1 MIKPTALTR
10 IYFLTIK
17 HTPIGSLF
25 FNVIVISIFITLP
38 LAQNDN
44 YFTRENSD
52 AIRDS
57 INLIKF
63 VNPNEAEKFAF
74 EILEKYP
81 VKKPTRLRAAT
92 YAALGQIY
100 HIKGLTGPTLDYFN
114 QAEEMFVDVL
124 GSVPPWLQV
133 SIGNI
138 YFSQGLYDKA
148 EESYWE
154 SFNNFFELSK
164 SEDIKLNPRR
174 RSDRLQGMAV
184 CKNNLA
190 MIAEARKDY
199 DIANQFFKDGLQ
211 YRRERMQYD
220 DLAHSYLHL
229 ANLALVSNKFSE
241 VSTYCDSAEQMVE
254 KLFNTTI
261 EQFGASEENKN
272 RYLGMS
278 KQFQAELNYKRG
290 NKDLMNTFLAEA
302 KTYYKKLP
310 IELADFL
317 KVSAVIHNDLND
329 LDAAILAV
337 NEGLTIAE
345 NQGLS
350 RQKEDLLKA
359 KKNVLEKAGDKEGF
373 LKTNEQLLLI
383 NQEKVSSQNRNLL
396 INMELREQL
405 RINEEAIKESNEQRR
420 QLIALSFIVL
430 VIFVLIASTIRN
442 QYIAAEQ
449 QKVIAEQSKLVAEL
463 ELKST
468 ERELRYVST
477 SIMEKNEMI
486 ESIKKDINYASRF
499 LSDSESKYLLNP
511 LRSKLKDAT
520 TESTDWDEFQ
530 KHFNKS
536 YPGFLEKLASLNKSL
551 TIPDLRICAYLR
563 SGQTT
568 KEIAHMTGLSVRS
581 IESRRYRLRKK
592 LDLDRNISL
601 HTFIHD
607 IDTLKPA
614 TTTV

>member
-1 MIKPTALTR
+1 MTTYTRFIKKLSFNFIA
-10 IYFLTIK
+10 
-17 HTPIGSLF
+17 IGVHISL
-25 FNVIVISIFITLP
+25 SLS
-38 LAQNDN
+38 QNDN
-44 YFTRENSD
+44 FFTEKNSD

-81 VKKPTRLRAAT
+81 EKKPNRLYAAT
-92 YAALGQIY
+92 LAALGQIY
-100 HIKGLTGPTLDYFN
+100 HIKGLTGPTLDYFSES
-114 QAEEMFVDVL
+114 EEMFKEVL

-133 SIGNI
+133 SIGNV
-138 YFSQGLYDKA
+138 YFAQGLYDKA
-148 EESYWE
+148 EESYSE
-154 SFNNFFELSK
+154 SYDNFYALSK

-190 MIAEARKDY
+190 MVAEARGDY
-199 DIANQFFKDGLQ
+199 DTAKELFNDGLR
-211 YRRERMQYD
+211 YRWERMQFD

-229 ANLALVSNKFSE
+229 ANLALTTNKFSE
-241 VSTYCDSAEQMVE
+241 VSIYCDSTEKMVE
-254 KLFNTTI
+254 KLFNTNI

-278 KQFQAELNYKRG
+278 NQFQAELHFKLG
-290 NKDLMNTFLAEA
+290 NKDRMNYFFKRA
-302 KTYYKKLP
+302 KDFYKELP
-310 IELADFL
+310 IELTDL
-317 KVSAVIHNDLND
+317 LGLSATKYHELND
-329 LDAAILAV
+329 LDASILAV
-337 NEGLTIAE
+337 NQGLVLAESQGLT
-345 NQGLS
+345 
-350 RQKEDLLKA
+350 RQKEQLLQT
-359 KKNVLEKAGDKEGF
+359 KKIVLGKAGNEEGV

-405 RINEEAIKESNEQRR
+405 RSSQEAIKESQEQRR
-420 QLIALSFIVL
+420 QFIILSFVGLI
-430 VIFVLIASTIRN
+430 IFVLIASTIRN
-442 QYIAAEQ
+442 QYITAEQ
-449 QKVIAEQSKLVAEL
+449 QKIIAEQSKLVAEL

-486 ESIKKDINYASRF
+486 ESIKKDINYASKF

-520 TESTDWDEFQ
+520 TESSDWDEFQ

-536 YPGFLEKLASLNKSL
+536 YPGFLEQLASLNRSL

-592 LDLDRNISL
+592 LNLNRDTSL
-601 HTFIHD
+601 HQFIHD
-607 IDTLKPA
+607 IELVKTAPELA
-614 TTTV
+614 

>member
-1 MIKPTALTR
+1 LTTYTKFIKKLSFNLIA
-10 IYFLTIK
+10 
-17 HTPIGSLF
+17 IGVHISLS
-25 FNVIVISIFITLP
+25 VS
-38 LAQNDN
+38 QNDN
-44 YFTRENSD
+44 FFTEKNSD

-81 VKKPTRLRAAT
+81 EKKPNRLYAAT
-92 YAALGQIY
+92 LAALGQIY
-100 HIKGLTGPTLDYFN
+100 HIKGLTGPTLDYFSES
-114 QAEEMFVDVL
+114 EEMFKEVL

-133 SIGNI
+133 SIGNV
-138 YFSQGLYDKA
+138 YFAQGLYDKA
-148 EESYWE
+148 EESYSE
-154 SFNNFFELSK
+154 SYDNFYALSK

-190 MIAEARKDY
+190 MVAEARGDY
-199 DIANQFFKDGLQ
+199 DTAKELFNDGLR
-211 YRRERMQYD
+211 YRWERMQFD

-229 ANLALVSNKFSE
+229 ANLALTTNKFSE
-241 VSTYCDSAEQMVE
+241 VSIYCDSTEKMVE

-278 KQFQAELNYKRG
+278 NQFQAELHFKLG
-290 NKDLMNTFLAEA
+290 NKDRMNYFFKRA
-302 KTYYKKLP
+302 KDFYKELP
-310 IELADFL
+310 IELTDL
-317 KVSAVIHNDLND
+317 LGLSATKYHELND
-329 LDAAILAV
+329 LDASILAV
-337 NEGLTIAE
+337 NQGLVLAESQGLT
-345 NQGLS
+345 
-350 RQKEDLLKA
+350 RQKEQLLQT
-359 KKNVLEKAGDKEGF
+359 KKIVLGKAGNEEGA

-405 RINEEAIKESNEQRR
+405 RSSQEAIKESQEQRR
-420 QLIALSFIVL
+420 QFIILSFVGLI
-430 VIFVLIASTIRN
+430 IFVLIASTIRN
-442 QYIAAEQ
+442 QYITAEQ
-449 QKVIAEQSKLVAEL
+449 QKIIAEQSKLVAEL

-486 ESIKKDINYASRF
+486 ESIKKDINYASKF

-520 TESTDWDEFQ
+520 TESSDWDEFQ

-536 YPGFLEKLASLNKSL
+536 YPGFLEQLASLNRSL

-592 LDLDRNISL
+592 LNLNRDTSL
-601 HTFIHD
+601 HQFIHD
-607 IDTLKPA
+607 IELVKTAPELA
-614 TTTV
+614 

>member
-1 MIKPTALTR
+1 MTTYTRFIKKLSFNLIA
-10 IYFLTIK
+10 
-17 HTPIGSLF
+17 IGVHISL
-25 FNVIVISIFITLP
+25 SLS
-38 LAQNDN
+38 QNDN
-44 YFTRENSD
+44 FFTEKNSD

-81 VKKPTRLRAAT
+81 EKKPNRLYAAT
-92 YAALGQIY
+92 LAALGQIY
-100 HIKGLTGPTLDYFN
+100 HIKGLTGPTLDYFSES
-114 QAEEMFVDVL
+114 EEMFKEVL

-133 SIGNI
+133 SIGNV
-138 YFSQGLYDKA
+138 YFAQGLYDKA
-148 EESYWE
+148 EESYSE
-154 SFNNFFELSK
+154 SYDNFYALSK

-190 MIAEARKDY
+190 MVAEARGDY
-199 DIANQFFKDGLQ
+199 DTAKELFNDGLK
-211 YRRERMQYD
+211 YRWERMQFD

-229 ANLALVSNKFSE
+229 ANLALTTNKFSE
-241 VSTYCDSAEQMVE
+241 VSIYCDSTEKMVE

-278 KQFQAELNYKRG
+278 NQFQAELHFKLG
-290 NKDLMNTFLAEA
+290 NKDRMNYFFKRA
-302 KTYYKKLP
+302 KDFYKELP
-310 IELADFL
+310 IELTDL
-317 KVSAVIHNDLND
+317 LGLSATKYHELND
-329 LDAAILAV
+329 LDASILAV
-337 NEGLTIAE
+337 NQGLVLAESQGLT
-345 NQGLS
+345 
-350 RQKEDLLKA
+350 RQKEQLLQT
-359 KKNVLEKAGDKEGF
+359 KKIVLGKAGNEEGV

-405 RINEEAIKESNEQRR
+405 RSSQEAIKESQEQRR
-420 QLIALSFIVL
+420 QFIILSFVGLI
-430 VIFVLIASTIRN
+430 IFVLIASTIRN
-442 QYIAAEQ
+442 QYITAEQ
-449 QKVIAEQSKLVAEL
+449 QKIIAEQSKLVAEL

-486 ESIKKDINYASRF
+486 ESIKKDINYASKF

-520 TESTDWDEFQ
+520 TESSDWDEFQ

-536 YPGFLEKLASLNKSL
+536 YPGFLEQLASLNRSL

-592 LDLDRNISL
+592 LNLNRDTSL
-601 HTFIHD
+601 HQFIHD
-607 IDTLKPA
+607 IELVKTAPELA
-614 TTTV
+614 

>member
-1 MIKPTALTR
+1 MTTYTRFIKKLSFNLIA
-10 IYFLTIK
+10 
-17 HTPIGSLF
+17 IGVHISL
-25 FNVIVISIFITLP
+25 SLS
-38 LAQNDN
+38 QNDN
-44 YFTRENSD
+44 FFTEKNSD

-81 VKKPTRLRAAT
+81 EKKPNRLYAAT
-92 YAALGQIY
+92 LAALGQIY
-100 HIKGLTGPTLDYFN
+100 HIKGLTGPTLDYFSES
-114 QAEEMFVDVL
+114 EEMFKEVL

-133 SIGNI
+133 SIGNV
-138 YFSQGLYDKA
+138 YFAQGLYDKA
-148 EESYWE
+148 EESYSE
-154 SFNNFFELSK
+154 SYDNFYALSK

-190 MIAEARKDY
+190 MVAEARGDY
-199 DIANQFFKDGLQ
+199 DTAKELFNDGLR
-211 YRRERMQYD
+211 YRWERMQFD

-229 ANLALVSNKFSE
+229 ANLALTTNKFSE
-241 VSTYCDSAEQMVE
+241 VSIYCDSTEKMVE

-278 KQFQAELNYKRG
+278 NQFQAELHFKLG
-290 NKDLMNTFLAEA
+290 NKDRMNYFFKRA
-302 KTYYKKLP
+302 KDFYKELP
-310 IELADFL
+310 IELTDL
-317 KVSAVIHNDLND
+317 LGLSATKYHELND
-329 LDAAILAV
+329 LDASILAV
-337 NEGLTIAE
+337 NQGLVLAESQGLT
-345 NQGLS
+345 
-350 RQKEDLLKA
+350 RQKEQLLQT
-359 KKNVLEKAGDKEGF
+359 KKIVLGKAGNEEGV

-405 RINEEAIKESNEQRR
+405 RSSQEAIKESQEQRR
-420 QLIALSFIVL
+420 QFIILSFVGLI
-430 VIFVLIASTIRN
+430 IFVLIASTIRN
-442 QYIAAEQ
+442 QYITAEQ
-449 QKVIAEQSKLVAEL
+449 QKIIAEQSKLVAEL

-486 ESIKKDINYASRF
+486 ESIKKDINYASKF

-520 TESTDWDEFQ
+520 TESSDWDEFQ

-536 YPGFLEKLASLNKSL
+536 YPGFLEQLASLNRSL

-592 LDLDRNISL
+592 LNLNRDTSL
-601 HTFIHD
+601 HQFIHD
-607 IDTLKPA
+607 IELVKTAPELA
-614 TTTV
+614 

>member
-1 MIKPTALTR
+1 MTQTTALPR
-10 IYFLTIK
+10 IYILTTYTKSINK
-17 HTPIGSLF
+17 FCFNLIAIGVYTSLS
-25 FNVIVISIFITLP
+25 VS
-38 LAQNDN
+38 QNDN
-44 YFTRENSD
+44 FYTEKNSD

-81 VKKPTRLRAAT
+81 AKKPNRLYAAT
-92 YAALGQIY
+92 LAALGQIY
-100 HIKGLTGPTLDYFN
+100 HIKGLTGPTLDYFSES
-114 QAEEMFVDVL
+114 EEMFKEVL

-133 SIGNI
+133 SIGNV
-138 YFSQGLYDKA
+138 YFAQGLYDKA
-148 EESYWE
+148 EESYSE
-154 SFNNFFELSK
+154 SYDNFYALSK

-190 MIAEARKDY
+190 MIAEAKGEY
-199 DIANQFFKDGLQ
+199 DNAKELFNDGL
-211 YRRERMQYD
+211 RFRWERMQFD

-229 ANLALVSNKFSE
+229 ANLALSTNKYSE
-241 VSTYCDSAEQMVE
+241 VSIYCDSTEQMVE

-261 EQFGASEENKN
+261 QQFGASEENKN

-278 KQFQAELNYKRG
+278 NQFQAELHYKLG
-290 NKDLMNTFLAEA
+290 NKDQMNYFFKRA
-302 KTYYKKLP
+302 KDFYKELP
-310 IELADFL
+310 IELTDL
-317 KVSAVIHNDLND
+317 LGLSATKYHELND
-329 LDAAILAV
+329 LDASILAV
-337 NEGLTIAE
+337 NQGLVIAESQGLT
-345 NQGLS
+345 
-350 RQKEDLLKA
+350 RQKEQLLQT
-359 KKNVLEKAGDKEGF
+359 KKIVLDKAGNEEGA

-405 RINEEAIKESNEQRR
+405 RSSQEAIKESQEQRR
-420 QLIALSFIVL
+420 QFIILSFVGLI
-430 VIFVLIASTIRN
+430 IFVLIASTIRN
-442 QYIAAEQ
+442 QYITAEQ
-449 QKVIAEQSKLVAEL
+449 QKIIAEQSKLVAEL

-486 ESIKKDINYASRF
+486 ESIKKDINYASKF

-520 TESTDWDEFQ
+520 TESGDWDEFQ

-536 YPGFLEKLASLNKSL
+536 YPGFLEQLASLNRSL

-592 LDLDRNISL
+592 LRLNRDTSL
-601 HTFIHD
+601 HQFIHD
-607 IDTLKPA
+607 IELVKTVPEPA
-614 TTTV
+614 

>member
-1 MIKPTALTR
+1 MTTYTKFIKKLSFNLIA
-10 IYFLTIK
+10 
-17 HTPIGSLF
+17 IGVHISLSVSQNNNF
-25 FNVIVISIFITLP
+25 FT
-38 LAQNDN
+38 
-44 YFTRENSD
+44 EKNSD

-81 VKKPTRLRAAT
+81 EKKPNRLYAAAL
-92 YAALGQIY
+92 AALGQIY
-100 HIKGLTGPTLDYFN
+100 HIKGLTGPTLDYF
-114 QAEEMFVDVL
+114 AESEEMFKEVL

-133 SIGNI
+133 SIGNV
-138 YFSQGLYDKA
+138 YFAQGLYDKA
-148 EESYWE
+148 EESYSE
-154 SFNNFFELSK
+154 SYDNFYALSK

-190 MIAEARKDY
+190 MVAEARGDY
-199 DIANQFFKDGLQ
+199 DTAKELFNDGLR
-211 YRRERMQYD
+211 YRWERMQFD

-229 ANLALVSNKFSE
+229 ANLALTTNKFSE
-241 VSTYCDSAEQMVE
+241 VSIYCDSTEKMVE

-278 KQFQAELNYKRG
+278 NQFQAELHFKLG
-290 NKDLMNTFLAEA
+290 NKDRMNYFFKRA
-302 KTYYKKLP
+302 KDFYKELP
-310 IELADFL
+310 IELTDL
-317 KVSAVIHNDLND
+317 LGLSATKYHELND
-329 LDAAILAV
+329 LDASILAV
-337 NEGLTIAE
+337 NQGLVLAESQGLT
-345 NQGLS
+345 
-350 RQKEDLLKA
+350 RQKEQLLQT
-359 KKNVLEKAGDKEGF
+359 KKIVLGKAGDEEGV

-405 RINEEAIKESNEQRR
+405 RSSQEAIKESQEQRR
-420 QLIALSFIVL
+420 QFIILSFVGLI
-430 VIFVLIASTIRN
+430 IFVLIASTIRN
-442 QYIAAEQ
+442 QYITAEQ
-449 QKVIAEQSKLVAEL
+449 QKIIAEQSKLVAEL

-486 ESIKKDINYASRF
+486 ESIKKDINYASKF

-520 TESTDWDEFQ
+520 TESSDWDEFQ

-536 YPGFLEKLASLNKSL
+536 YPGFLEQLASLNRSL

-592 LDLDRNISL
+592 LNLNRDTSL
-601 HTFIHD
+601 HQFIHD
-607 IDTLKPA
+607 IELVKTAPELA
-614 TTTV
+614 

>member
-1 MIKPTALTR
+1 MHI
-10 IYFLTIK
+10 
-17 HTPIGSLF
+17 SLSVSQNVNF
-25 FNVIVISIFITLP
+25 FT
-38 LAQNDN
+38 
-44 YFTRENSD
+44 EKNSD

-81 VKKPTRLRAAT
+81 EKKPNRLYAAT
-92 YAALGQIY
+92 LAALGQIY
-100 HIKGLTGPTLDYFN
+100 HIKGLTGPTLDYF
-114 QAEEMFVDVL
+114 AESEEMFKEVL

-133 SIGNI
+133 SIGNV
-138 YFSQGLYDKA
+138 YFAQGLYDKA
-148 EESYWE
+148 EESY
-154 SFNNFFELSK
+154 SQSYDNFYALSK

-190 MIAEARKDY
+190 MVAEARGDY
-199 DIANQFFKDGLQ
+199 DTAKELFNDGLR
-211 YRRERMQYD
+211 YRWERMQFD

-229 ANLALVSNKFSE
+229 ANLALTTNKFSE
-241 VSTYCDSAEQMVE
+241 VSIYCDSTEKMVE
-254 KLFNTTI
+254 KLFNTSI

-278 KQFQAELNYKRG
+278 NQFQAELHFKLG
-290 NKDLMNTFLAEA
+290 NKDRMNYFFKRA
-302 KTYYKKLP
+302 KDFYKELP
-310 IELADFL
+310 IELTDL
-317 KVSAVIHNDLND
+317 LGLSATKYHELND
-329 LDAAILAV
+329 LDASILAV
-337 NEGLTIAE
+337 NQGLVLAESQGLT
-345 NQGLS
+345 
-350 RQKEDLLKA
+350 RQKEQLLQT
-359 KKNVLEKAGDKEGF
+359 KKIVLGKAGNEEGV

-405 RINEEAIKESNEQRR
+405 RSSQEAIKESQEQRR
-420 QLIALSFIVL
+420 QFIILSFVGLI
-430 VIFVLIASTIRN
+430 IFVLIASTIRN

-449 QKVIAEQSKLVAEL
+449 QKIIAEQSKLVAEL

-486 ESIKKDINYASRF
+486 ESIKKDINYASKF

-520 TESTDWDEFQ
+520 TESSDWDEFQ

-536 YPGFLEKLASLNKSL
+536 YPGFLEQLASLNRSL

-592 LDLDRNISL
+592 LNLNRDTSL
-601 HTFIHD
+601 HQFIHD
-607 IDTLKPA
+607 IELVKTAPELA
-614 TTTV
+614 

>member
-1 MIKPTALTR
+1 MTTYTRFIKKLSFNLIA
-10 IYFLTIK
+10 
-17 HTPIGSLF
+17 IGVHISLS
-25 FNVIVISIFITLP
+25 VS
-38 LAQNDN
+38 QNDN
-44 YFTRENSD
+44 FITEKNSD

-81 VKKPTRLRAAT
+81 EKKPNRLYAAT
-92 YAALGQIY
+92 LAALGQIY
-100 HIKGLTGPTLDYFN
+100 HIKGLTGPTLDYF
-114 QAEEMFVDVL
+114 AESEEMFKEVL

-133 SIGNI
+133 SIGNV
-138 YFSQGLYDKA
+138 YFAQGLYDKA
-148 EESYWE
+148 EESYSE
-154 SFNNFFELSK
+154 SYDNFYALSK

-190 MIAEARKDY
+190 MVAEAQGDY
-199 DIANQFFKDGLQ
+199 DTAKELFNDGLR
-211 YRRERMQYD
+211 YRWERMQFD

-229 ANLALVSNKFSE
+229 ANLALTTNKFSE
-241 VSTYCDSAEQMVE
+241 VSIYCDSTEKMIE

-278 KQFQAELNYKRG
+278 NQFQAELHFKLG
-290 NKDLMNTFLAEA
+290 NKDRMNYFFKRA
-302 KTYYKKLP
+302 KDFYKELP
-310 IELADFL
+310 IELTDL
-317 KVSAVIHNDLND
+317 LGLSATKYHELND
-329 LDAAILAV
+329 LDASILAV
-337 NEGLTIAE
+337 NQGLVLAESQGLT
-345 NQGLS
+345 
-350 RQKEDLLKA
+350 RQKEQLLQT
-359 KKNVLEKAGDKEGF
+359 KKIVLGKAGNEEGVI
-373 LKTNEQLLLI
+373 KMNEQLLLI

-405 RINEEAIKESNEQRR
+405 RSSQEAIKESQEQRR
-420 QLIALSFIVL
+420 QFIILSFVGLI
-430 VIFVLIASTIRN
+430 IFVLIASTIRN
-442 QYIAAEQ
+442 QYITAEQ
-449 QKVIAEQSKLVAEL
+449 QKIIAEQSKLVAEL

-486 ESIKKDINYASRF
+486 ESIKKDINYASKF

-520 TESTDWDEFQ
+520 TESSDWDEFQ

-536 YPGFLEKLASLNKSL
+536 YPGFLEQLASLNRSL

-592 LDLDRNISL
+592 LNLNRDTSL
-601 HTFIHD
+601 HQFIHD
-607 IDTLKPA
+607 IELVKTAPELA
-614 TTTV
+614 

>member
-1 MIKPTALTR
+1 MTTYTRFIKKLSFNLIA
-10 IYFLTIK
+10 
-17 HTPIGSLF
+17 IGVHISLS
-25 FNVIVISIFITLP
+25 VS
-38 LAQNDN
+38 QNDN
-44 YFTRENSD
+44 FFTEKNSD

-81 VKKPTRLRAAT
+81 EKKPNRLYAAT
-92 YAALGQIY
+92 LAALGQIY
-100 HIKGLTGPTLDYFN
+100 HIKGLTGPTLDYFSES
-114 QAEEMFVDVL
+114 EEMFKEVL

-133 SIGNI
+133 SIGNV
-138 YFSQGLYDKA
+138 YFAQGLYDKA
-148 EESYWE
+148 EESYSE
-154 SFNNFFELSK
+154 SYDNFYALSK

-190 MIAEARKDY
+190 MVAEARGDY
-199 DIANQFFKDGLQ
+199 DTAKELFNDGLR
-211 YRRERMQYD
+211 YRWERMQYD

-229 ANLALVSNKFSE
+229 ANLALTTNKFSE
-241 VSTYCDSAEQMVE
+241 VSIYCDSTEKMVE
-254 KLFNTTI
+254 KLFNTNI

-278 KQFQAELNYKRG
+278 NQFQAELHFKLG
-290 NKDLMNTFLAEA
+290 NKDRMNYFFKRA
-302 KTYYKKLP
+302 KAFYKELP
-310 IELADFL
+310 IELTDL
-317 KVSAVIHNDLND
+317 LGLSATKYHELND
-329 LDAAILAV
+329 LDASILAV
-337 NEGLTIAE
+337 NQGLVLAESQGLT
-345 NQGLS
+345 
-350 RQKEDLLKA
+350 RQKEQLLQT
-359 KKNVLEKAGDKEGF
+359 KKIVLGKAGNEEGV

-405 RINEEAIKESNEQRR
+405 RSSQEAIKESQEQRR
-420 QLIALSFIVL
+420 QFIILSFVGLI
-430 VIFVLIASTIRN
+430 IFVLIASTIRN
-442 QYIAAEQ
+442 QYITAEQ
-449 QKVIAEQSKLVAEL
+449 QKIIAEQSKLVAEL

-486 ESIKKDINYASRF
+486 ESIKKDINYASKF

-520 TESTDWDEFQ
+520 TESSDWDEFQ

-536 YPGFLEKLASLNKSL
+536 YPGFLEQLASLNRSL

-592 LDLDRNISL
+592 LNLNRDTSL
-601 HTFIHD
+601 HQFIHD
-607 IDTLKPA
+607 IELVKTAPELA
-614 TTTV
+614 

>member
-1 MIKPTALTR
+1 MTTYTRFIKKLSFNLIA
-10 IYFLTIK
+10 
-17 HTPIGSLF
+17 IGVHISLSVSQNNNF
-25 FNVIVISIFITLP
+25 FTE
-38 LAQNDN
+38 
-44 YFTRENSD
+44 ENSD

-81 VKKPTRLRAAT
+81 EKKPNRLYAAT
-92 YAALGQIY
+92 LAALGQIY
-100 HIKGLTGPTLDYFN
+100 HIKGLTGPTLDYFSES
-114 QAEEMFVDVL
+114 EEMFKEVL

-133 SIGNI
+133 SIGNV
-138 YFSQGLYDKA
+138 YFAQGLYDKA
-148 EESYWE
+148 EESYSE
-154 SFNNFFELSK
+154 SYDNFYALSK

-190 MIAEARKDY
+190 MVAEARGDY
-199 DIANQFFKDGLQ
+199 DTAKELFNDGLR
-211 YRRERMQYD
+211 YRWERMQFD

-229 ANLALVSNKFSE
+229 ANLALTTNKFSE
-241 VSTYCDSAEQMVE
+241 VSIYCDSTEKMVE

-278 KQFQAELNYKRG
+278 NQFQAELHFKLG
-290 NKDLMNTFLAEA
+290 NKDRMNYFFKRA
-302 KTYYKKLP
+302 KDFYKELP
-310 IELADFL
+310 IELTDL
-317 KVSAVIHNDLND
+317 LGLSATKYHELND
-329 LDAAILAV
+329 LDASILAV
-337 NEGLTIAE
+337 NQGLVLAESQGLT
-345 NQGLS
+345 
-350 RQKEDLLKA
+350 RQKEQLLQT
-359 KKNVLEKAGDKEGF
+359 KKIVLGKAGNEEGV

-405 RINEEAIKESNEQRR
+405 RSSQEAIKESQEQRR
-420 QLIALSFIVL
+420 QFIILSFVGLI
-430 VIFVLIASTIRN
+430 IFVLIASTIRN
-442 QYIAAEQ
+442 QYITAEQ
-449 QKVIAEQSKLVAEL
+449 QKIIAEQSKLVAEL

-486 ESIKKDINYASRF
+486 ESIKKDINYASKF

-520 TESTDWDEFQ
+520 TESSDWDEFQ

-536 YPGFLEKLASLNKSL
+536 YPGFLEQLASLNRSL

-592 LDLDRNISL
+592 LNLNRDTSL
-601 HTFIHD
+601 HQFIHD
-607 IDTLKPA
+607 IELVKTAPELA
-614 TTTV
+614 

>member
-1 MIKPTALTR
+1 MTTYTRFIKKLSFNLIA
-10 IYFLTIK
+10 
-17 HTPIGSLF
+17 IGVHISLS
-25 FNVIVISIFITLP
+25 VS
-38 LAQNDN
+38 QNDN
-44 YFTRENSD
+44 FFTEKNSD

-81 VKKPTRLRAAT
+81 EKKPNRLYAAT
-92 YAALGQIY
+92 LAALGQIY
-100 HIKGLTGPTLDYFN
+100 HIKGLTGPTLDYFSES
-114 QAEEMFVDVL
+114 EEMFKEVL

-133 SIGNI
+133 SIGNV
-138 YFSQGLYDKA
+138 YFGQGLYDKA
-148 EESYWE
+148 EESYSE
-154 SFNNFFELSK
+154 SYDNFYALSK

-190 MIAEARKDY
+190 MVAEARGDY
-199 DIANQFFKDGLQ
+199 DTAKELFNDGLR
-211 YRRERMQYD
+211 YRWERMQFD

-229 ANLALVSNKFSE
+229 ANLALTTNKFSE
-241 VSTYCDSAEQMVE
+241 VSIYCDSTEKMVE
-254 KLFNTTI
+254 KLFNTNI

-278 KQFQAELNYKRG
+278 NQFQAELHFKLG
-290 NKDLMNTFLAEA
+290 NKDRMNYFFKRA
-302 KTYYKKLP
+302 KDFYKELP
-310 IELADFL
+310 IELTDL
-317 KVSAVIHNDLND
+317 LGLSATKYHELND
-329 LDAAILAV
+329 LDASILAV
-337 NEGLTIAE
+337 NQGLVLAESQGLT
-345 NQGLS
+345 
-350 RQKEDLLKA
+350 RQKEQLLQT
-359 KKNVLEKAGDKEGF
+359 KKIVLGKAGNEEGV

-405 RINEEAIKESNEQRR
+405 RSSQEAIKESQEQRR
-420 QLIALSFIVL
+420 QFIILSFVGLI
-430 VIFVLIASTIRN
+430 IFVLIASTIRN
-442 QYIAAEQ
+442 QYITAEQ
-449 QKVIAEQSKLVAEL
+449 QKIIAEQSKLVAEL

-486 ESIKKDINYASRF
+486 ESIKKDINYASKF

-520 TESTDWDEFQ
+520 TESSDWDEFQ

-536 YPGFLEKLASLNKSL
+536 YPGFLEQLASLNRSL

-592 LDLDRNISL
+592 LNLNRDTSL
-601 HTFIHD
+601 HQFIHD
-607 IDTLKPA
+607 IELVKTAPELA
-614 TTTV
+614 

>member
-1 MIKPTALTR
+1 MTTYTRFIKKLSFNLIA
-10 IYFLTIK
+10 
-17 HTPIGSLF
+17 IGVHISL
-25 FNVIVISIFITLP
+25 SLS
-38 LAQNDN
+38 QNDN
-44 YFTRENSD
+44 FFTEKNSD

-81 VKKPTRLRAAT
+81 EKKPNRLYAAT
-92 YAALGQIY
+92 LAALGQIY
-100 HIKGLTGPTLDYFN
+100 HIKGLTGPTLDYF
-114 QAEEMFVDVL
+114 AESEEMFKEVL

-133 SIGNI
+133 SIGNV
-138 YFSQGLYDKA
+138 YFAQGLYDKA
-148 EESYWE
+148 EESYSE
-154 SFNNFFELSK
+154 SYDNFYALSK

-190 MIAEARKDY
+190 MVAEARGDY
-199 DIANQFFKDGLQ
+199 DTAKELFNDGLR
-211 YRRERMQYD
+211 YRWERMQFD

-229 ANLALVSNKFSE
+229 ANLALTTNKFSE
-241 VSTYCDSAEQMVE
+241 VSIYCDSTEKMVE
-254 KLFNTTI
+254 KLFNTNI

-278 KQFQAELNYKRG
+278 NQFQAELHFKLG
-290 NKDLMNTFLAEA
+290 NKDRMNYFFKRA
-302 KTYYKKLP
+302 KDFYKELP
-310 IELADFL
+310 IELTDL
-317 KVSAVIHNDLND
+317 LGLSATKYHELND
-329 LDAAILAV
+329 LDASILAV
-337 NEGLTIAE
+337 NQGLVLAESQGLT
-345 NQGLS
+345 
-350 RQKEDLLKA
+350 RQKEQLLQT
-359 KKNVLEKAGDKEGF
+359 KKIVLGKAGNEEGV

-405 RINEEAIKESNEQRR
+405 RSSQEAIKESQEQRR
-420 QLIALSFIVL
+420 QFIILSFVGLI
-430 VIFVLIASTIRN
+430 IFVLIASTIRN
-442 QYIAAEQ
+442 QYITAEQ
-449 QKVIAEQSKLVAEL
+449 QKIIAEQSKLVAEL

-486 ESIKKDINYASRF
+486 ESIKKDINYASKF

-520 TESTDWDEFQ
+520 TESSDWDEFQ

-536 YPGFLEKLASLNKSL
+536 YPGFLEQLASLNRSL

-592 LDLDRNISL
+592 LNLNRDTSL
-601 HTFIHD
+601 HQFIHD
-607 IDTLKPA
+607 IELVKTAPELA
-614 TTTV
+614 

>member
-1 MIKPTALTR
+1 MTTYTRFIKKLSFNLIA
-10 IYFLTIK
+10 
-17 HTPIGSLF
+17 IGVHISLS
-25 FNVIVISIFITLP
+25 VS
-38 LAQNDN
+38 QNDN
-44 YFTRENSD
+44 FITEKNSD

-81 VKKPTRLRAAT
+81 EKKPNRLYAAT
-92 YAALGQIY
+92 LAALGQIY
-100 HIKGLTGPTLDYFN
+100 HIKGLTGPTLDYF
-114 QAEEMFVDVL
+114 AESEEMFKEVL

-133 SIGNI
+133 SIGNV
-138 YFSQGLYDKA
+138 YFAQGLYDKA
-148 EESYWE
+148 EESYSE
-154 SFNNFFELSK
+154 SYDNFYALSK

-190 MIAEARKDY
+190 MVAEAQGDY
-199 DIANQFFKDGLQ
+199 DTAKELFNDGLR
-211 YRRERMQYD
+211 YRWERMQFD

-229 ANLALVSNKFSE
+229 ANLALTTNKFSE
-241 VSTYCDSAEQMVE
+241 VSIYCDSTEKMVE
-254 KLFNTTI
+254 KLFNTNI

-278 KQFQAELNYKRG
+278 NQFQAELHFKLG
-290 NKDLMNTFLAEA
+290 NKDRMNYFFKRA
-302 KTYYKKLP
+302 KDFYKELP
-310 IELADFL
+310 IELTDL
-317 KVSAVIHNDLND
+317 LGLSATKYHELND
-329 LDAAILAV
+329 LDASILAV
-337 NEGLTIAE
+337 NQGLVLAESQGLT
-345 NQGLS
+345 
-350 RQKEDLLKA
+350 RQKEQLLQT
-359 KKNVLEKAGDKEGF
+359 KKIVLGKAGNEEGV

-405 RINEEAIKESNEQRR
+405 RSSQEAIKESQEQRR
-420 QLIALSFIVL
+420 QFIILSFVGLI
-430 VIFVLIASTIRN
+430 IFVLIASTIRN
-442 QYIAAEQ
+442 QYITAEQ
-449 QKVIAEQSKLVAEL
+449 QKIIAEQSKLVAEL

-486 ESIKKDINYASRF
+486 ESIKKDINYASKF

-520 TESTDWDEFQ
+520 TESSDWDEFQ
-530 KHFNKS
+530 KHFNKT
-536 YPGFLEKLASLNKSL
+536 YPGFLEQLASLNRSL

-592 LDLDRNISL
+592 LNLNRDTSL
-601 HTFIHD
+601 HQFIHD
-607 IDTLKPA
+607 IELVKTAPELA
-614 TTTV
+614 

>member
-1 MIKPTALTR
+1 MTTYTKFIKKLSFNLIA
-10 IYFLTIK
+10 
-17 HTPIGSLF
+17 IGVHISLS
-25 FNVIVISIFITLP
+25 VS
-38 LAQNDN
+38 QNDN
-44 YFTRENSD
+44 FFTEKNSD

-81 VKKPTRLRAAT
+81 EKKPNRLYAAT
-92 YAALGQIY
+92 LAALGQIY
-100 HIKGLTGPTLDYFN
+100 HIKGLTGPTLDYF
-114 QAEEMFVDVL
+114 AESEEMFKEVL

-133 SIGNI
+133 SIGNV
-138 YFSQGLYDKA
+138 YFAQGLYDKA
-148 EESYWE
+148 EESYSE
-154 SFNNFFELSK
+154 SYDNFYALSK

-190 MIAEARKDY
+190 MVAEAQGDY
-199 DIANQFFKDGLQ
+199 DTAKELFNDGLR
-211 YRRERMQYD
+211 YRWERMQFD

-229 ANLALVSNKFSE
+229 ANLALTTNKFSE
-241 VSTYCDSAEQMVE
+241 VSIYCDSTEKMVE

-278 KQFQAELNYKRG
+278 NQFQAELHFKLG
-290 NKDLMNTFLAEA
+290 NKDRMNYFFKRA
-302 KTYYKKLP
+302 KDFYKELP
-310 IELADFL
+310 IELTDL
-317 KVSAVIHNDLND
+317 LGLSATKYHELND
-329 LDAAILAV
+329 LDASILAV
-337 NEGLTIAE
+337 NQGLVLAESQGLT
-345 NQGLS
+345 
-350 RQKEDLLKA
+350 RQKEQLLQT
-359 KKNVLEKAGDKEGF
+359 KKIVLGKAGNEEGV

-405 RINEEAIKESNEQRR
+405 RSSQEAIKESQEQRR
-420 QLIALSFIVL
+420 QFIILSFVGLI
-430 VIFVLIASTIRN
+430 IFVLIASTIRN
-442 QYIAAEQ
+442 QYITAEQ
-449 QKVIAEQSKLVAEL
+449 QKIIAEQSKLVAEL

-486 ESIKKDINYASRF
+486 ESIKKDINYASKF

-520 TESTDWDEFQ
+520 TESSDWDEFQ
-530 KHFNKS
+530 KHFNKT
-536 YPGFLEKLASLNKSL
+536 YPGFLEQLASLNRSL

-592 LDLDRNISL
+592 LNLNRNTSL
-601 HTFIHD
+601 HQFIHD
-607 IDTLKPA
+607 IELVKTAPELA
-614 TTTV
+614 

>member
-1 MIKPTALTR
+1 MTTYTKFIKGLSLNLIA
-10 IYFLTIK
+10 
-17 HTPIGSLF
+17 IG
-25 FNVIVISIFITLP
+25 VGISVS
-38 LAQNDN
+38 ASQNDN
-44 YFTRENSD
+44 YFTVENRD

-81 VKKPTRLRAAT
+81 VKKPNRLRAAT
-92 YAALGQIY
+92 FAALGQIY
-100 HIKGLTGPTLDYFN
+100 HIKGLTGPTLDYFS
-114 QAEEMFVDVL
+114 QAEEMFNEVL

-133 SIGNI
+133 SIGNV
-138 YFSQGLYDKA
+138 YFAQGLYDKA
-148 EESYWE
+148 EESYTE
-154 SFNNFFELSK
+154 SYNNFYALSK

-190 MIAEARKDY
+190 MIAEARGDY
-199 DIANQFFKDGLQ
+199 DTAKEFFNDGLK
-211 YRRERMQYD
+211 YRRERMQFD

-229 ANLALVSNKFSE
+229 ANLALTTNKFSE
-241 VSTYCDSAEQMVE
+241 VSMYCDSSEKMVE
-254 KLFNTTI
+254 KLFNTSV

-278 KQFQAELNYKRG
+278 MQFQAELNYKQG
-290 NKDLMNTFLAEA
+290 NKDRMNYFFKRA
-302 KTYYKKLP
+302 KGFYKNLP
-310 IELADFL
+310 IELTDMLGA
-317 KVSAVIHNDLND
+317 SAKMRHELND
-329 LDAAILAV
+329 LDAAILDIDQ
-337 NEGLTIAE
+337 GLFIAE

-350 RQKEDLLKA
+350 RQKEQLLQT
-359 KKNVLEKAGDKEGF
+359 KKMVLAKAGNEEGV

-383 NQEKVSSQNRNLL
+383 NQEKVSAENRNLL

-405 RINEEAIKESNEQRR
+405 RISEEAIKESQEQRR
-420 QLIALSFIVL
+420 QFIVLSFVGL

-442 QYIAAEQ
+442 QYITAEQ
-449 QKVIAEQSKLVAEL
+449 QKIIAEQSKLVAEL

-486 ESIKKDINYASRF
+486 ESIKKDINYASQF

-520 TESTDWDEFQ
+520 TESSDWDEFQ

-536 YPGFLEKLASLNKSL
+536 YPGFLEQLAGLNRSL

-592 LDLDRNISL
+592 LNLKRDTSL
-601 HTFIHD
+601 HQFIHD
-607 IDTLKPA
+607 IELTK
-614 TTTV
+614 TVPHPV